1 MTSTKTLTAL
11 AAGMIAFSTAGM
23 ATAQT
28 PYGQA
33 PYGQTQTQPG
43 SQQEAFGA
51 ILGALFGNGS
61 SLEGQWL
68 RGQRPL
74 NTGRAQFETRLS
86 ADVRSGALNT
96 SSAARLRADY
106 DALVQQE
113 SSYAP
118 GGFSTQERADLN
130 QRYNDLTARVD
141 AGGDYGGS
149 SGPSVAEGQA
159 DFNARVDAGVTSR
172 RLTRTAAT
180 RLRADYQTLV
190 QTEASYQ
197 RDGSISARE
206 QDDLDAQ
213 LDALDARIGDVS
225 AGGGY
230 GNGGYQPVA
239 DPRTRLS
246 NIDAALSTGE
256 RSGQINRTEAADI
269 RVELGDLTR
278 LEAAYART
286 SPSRDDT
293 DYLARRLGEL
303 EVRARV
309 NVRR

>member
-1 MTSTKTLTAL
+1 MTSIKTLTAI
-11 AAGMIAFSTAGM
+11 AAGVVAVSAAGA

-28 PYGQA
+28 PYGQTTN
-33 PYGQTQTQPG
+33 QSQPN

-51 ILGALFGNGS
+51 IVGALFGNGS
-61 SLEGQWL
+61 SLDGQWL

-74 NTGRAQFETRLS
+74 TTGRTQFETRLS
-86 ADVRSGALNT
+86 ADVRAGNLNS

-106 DALVQQE
+106 DGLVQQE
-113 SSYAP
+113 TTYSA
-118 GGFSTQERADLN
+118 GGFSSQERADLN
-130 QRYNDLTARVD
+130 QRYLDLTSRVD
-141 AGGDYGGS
+141 AGCDYGCA
-149 SGPSVAEGQA
+149 SGPSVADGQT
-159 DFNARVDAGVTSR
+159 DFNARVDAGVSSR

-190 QTEASYQ
+190 QTEATYR

-213 LDALDARIGDVS
+213 VDALDARVGDVP
-225 AGGGY
+225 ANGGGY
-230 GNGGYQPVA
+230 GNGGYQPVL
-239 DPRTRLS
+239 DNRTRLS
-246 NIDAALSTGE
+246 NIDSALSTGE

-269 RVELGDLTR
+269 RVELGDITR
-278 LEAAYART
+278 LEAAWART
-286 SPSRDDT
+286 SPSRDDA
-293 DYLARRLGEL
+293 DYLTRRIGEL

>member
-11 AAGMIAFSTAGM
+11 AAGVIAFSTAGM
-23 ATAQT
+23 AAAQT
-28 PYGQA
+28 

-61 SLEGQWL
+61 SLDGQWL

-113 SSYAP
+113 SAYAP

-159 DFNARVDAGVTSR
+159 DFNARVDAGVASR

-190 QTEASYQ
+190 QTEASYR

-213 LDALDARIGDVS
+213 LDALDARIGDV
-225 AGGGY
+225 APGGGY

-246 NIDAALSTGE
+246 NIDAALSAGE
-256 RSGQINRTEAADI
+256 RSGQINRIEAADI

-309 NVRR
+309 NIRR

>member
-11 AAGMIAFSTAGM
+11 AAGVIAFSTAGM
-23 ATAQT
+23 AAAQT
-28 PYGQA
+28 

-43 SQQEAFGA
+43 NQQEAFGA

-141 AGGDYGGS
+141 AGGDYGGV

-159 DFNARVDAGVTSR
+159 EFNARVDAGVASR

>member
-33 PYGQTQTQPG
+33 PYGQTLPG
-43 SQQEAFGA
+43 NQQEAFGA

-159 DFNARVDAGVTSR
+159 DFNARVDAGVASR

>member
-11 AAGMIAFSTAGM
+11 AAGVIAFSTAGM
-23 ATAQT
+23 AAAQT
-28 PYGQA
+28 

-61 SLEGQWL
+61 SLDGQWL

-113 SSYAP
+113 SAYAP

-141 AGGDYGGS
+141 AGGDYGGA

-159 DFNARVDAGVTSR
+159 DFNARVDAGVASR

-180 RLRADYQTLV
+180 RLRTDYQTLI
-190 QTEASYQ
+190 QTEASYR

-213 LDALDARIGDVS
+213 LDALDARIGDV
-225 AGGGY
+225 APGGGY

-246 NIDAALSTGE
+246 NIERALSTGE

>member
-1 MTSTKTLTAL
+1 MTNFKTLTAL
-11 AAGMIAFSTAGM
+11 AAGAAVLSVAGV

-28 PYGQA
+28 PYGQTT
-33 PYGQTQTQPG
+33 TQSQPN

-61 SLEGQWL
+61 TLDGQWL

-74 NTGRAQFETRLS
+74 NTGRTQFEARLT
-86 ADVRSGALNT
+86 ADVRAGNLNS

-106 DALVQQE
+106 DSLVQQE
-113 SSYAP
+113 TAYSA
-118 GGFSTQERADLN
+118 GGFSAQERADLN
-130 QRYNDLTARVD
+130 QRYQALTARLD
-141 AGGDYGGS
+141 AGGDSGVP
-149 SGPSVAEGQA
+149 SGPSVADGQA
-159 DFNARVDAGVTSR
+159 AFNARVDAAVSSR

-190 QTEASYQ
+190 QTEISYR
-197 RDGSISARE
+197 RDGVISARE

-213 LDALDARIGDVS
+213 LDALDARVGDVP
-225 AGGGY
+225 AG
-230 GNGGYQPVA
+230 GNGGYQPVL
-239 DPRTRLS
+239 DNRTRLS
-246 NIDAALSTGE
+246 NIDSALTAGE

-278 LEAAYART
+278 LEAAYARS
-286 SPSRDDT
+286 SPSRDDA
-293 DYLARRLGEL
+293 DYLTRRLGDL

-309 NVRR
+309 STRR

>member
-11 AAGMIAFSTAGM
+11 AAGVIAFSTAGM
-23 ATAQT
+23 AAAQT
-28 PYGQA
+28 

-43 SQQEAFGA
+43 NQQEAFGA

-61 SLEGQWL
+61 SLEGQWM

-96 SSAARLRADY
+96 SSTARLRADY

-113 SSYAP
+113 SSYSQ

-130 QRYNDLTARVD
+130 QRYMDLTARVD
-141 AGGDYGGS
+141 AGVS
-149 SGPSVAEGQA
+149 
-159 DFNARVDAGVTSR
+159 SR

-213 LDALDARIGDVS
+213 LDALDARIGDV
-225 AGGGY
+225 APGGGY

-309 NVRR
+309 NNRR